1 MVSYAADCAIDVAKS
16 WKLMLSV
23 AQWIQKQSTFLL
35 AMESLCINL
44 QDFTLKKIYRYYTFT
59 VKIYDYIMVKI
70 ICVWWTYNQFH
81 NILRLFDA
89 LPNFPFATSE
99 IMGDYYL

>member
-1 MVSYAADCAIDVAKS
+1 
-16 WKLMLSV
+16 MLSV

-35 AMESLCINL
+35 VMESLCINL

-70 ICVWWTYNQFH
+70 ICV
-81 NILRLFDA
+81 
-89 LPNFPFATSE
+89 
-99 IMGDYYL
+99 